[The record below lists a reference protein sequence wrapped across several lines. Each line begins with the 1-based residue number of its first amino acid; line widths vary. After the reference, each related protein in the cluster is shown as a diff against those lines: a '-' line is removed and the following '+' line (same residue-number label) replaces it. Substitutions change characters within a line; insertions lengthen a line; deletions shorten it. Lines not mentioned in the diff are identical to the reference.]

1 MLAVGNSRTTN
12 SGTRTK
18 RTFKCPIPPRMTW
31 SLRQLASRML
41 AERARFVYHIVRL
54 LATRYYVLHHV
65 VIELRG
71 LRQLRIKAALSQRE
85 LAKRSGIAYSTI
97 ARLETGKT
105 ANMKTVRK
113 LAEAL
118 GCEPSDLYGVP
129 DDPAASSTDPRSDC

>member
-1 MLAVGNSRTTN
+1 M
-12 SGTRTK
+12 
-18 RTFKCPIPPRMTW
+18 C
-31 SLRQLASRML
+31 
-41 AERARFVYHIVRL
+41 ARFLYHVVRL

-85 LAKRSGIAYSTI
+85 LAERSGIAYSTI

-118 GCEPSDLYGVP
+118 GCEPSDLYG
-129 DDPAASSTDPRSDC
+129 DQGT